1 MVGILIGLYLD
12 ISMVF
17 LCIVIAIILII
28 VYLFSK
34 KLIYILFILLI
45 LFGSIYV
52 NILNAR
58 YEERYSR
65 VREEV
70 KIRAVIINEPEEKE
84 YKYTYKIKVKSING
98 DNSYNNT
105 KLILNVKKSNELK
118 QIPKFG
124 DEIEILGEVEKPSG
138 IRNYKGFDYK
148 QYLKS
153 KKIYGTVEVKKVKII
168 KSDVA
173 GNIDKLLNS
182 IQNSIKNNM
191 NKILKKDES
200 ALCIGILVGVRT
212 DISDEIENDF
222 KTSNLTHMLA
232 VSGSHITYII
242 TAFALLLSKTSK
254 RFTKIIT
261 IIFLIFFMALT
272 GYTASVIRATIMG
285 ILMLLAS
292 LLHRKSDTINNLGI
306 SSFIILLCNPYTII
320 DLGFLLSYAGT
331 IGIIFLGNII
341 MEKLYELVNHIS
353 KGKIN
358 LQKEDEV
365 IQENCSSIT
374 KEILS
379 EQKKEISKKD
389 KVKRVIIKY
398 IIDSFSITLSAN
410 IIIIPVMAYFFSTTS
425 FTFWISNILAGPVM
439 EIVTIFGFLVYFISI
454 IFIPLAQFLG
464 FFLNILLSILIKIA
478 KYSSQI
484 PGASIYIKTPYLF
497 ECILYYILIYIIL
510 SKNKIKEFL
519 KNNIFINKIISNN
532 KFLNSRNISSRDE
545 VLTRF
550 NKIKYKC
557 LSVLIVF
564 SILFSFIYNS
574 FSKSLRIYF
583 VDVGQGDCTL
593 IKTPTNKNILIDG
606 GGSEFGSFDVG
617 ESILLPYLLDRR
629 VTTIDYLIISHFDS
643 DHIDGLFK
651 IMENIKIKNILIP
664 KQGKES
670 ENLKKF
676 KGIISKKRINVK
688 VVEKEDLIKVDKYSY
703 FEILFPEENLITDN
717 ILNNN
722 SIVTKFN
729 CMGLN
734 ILFTGD
740 IEEIAE
746 KRLIELYEESGK
758 LKSTILKVAHHGS
771 KSSSI
776 DKFLE
781 LVDPKIALVGVGKD
795 NNFGHPN
802 QGVLERIG
810 EYTNK
815 IYRTDINGEI
825 EIIYSKGKIKINTI
839 TF

>member
-1 MVGILIGLYLD
+1 M
-12 ISMVF
+12 
-17 LCIVIAIILII
+17 
-28 VYLFSK
+28 
-34 KLIYILFILLI
+34 
-45 LFGSIYV
+45 LFGSVYV
-52 NILNAR
+52 SVLNQN
-58 YEERYSR
+58 YDSKYKNVSDE
-65 VREEV
+65 VRI
-70 KIRAVIINEPEEKE
+70 KAVVITQPEEKE
-84 YKYTYKIKVKSING
+84 YKYTYTIKVESIN
-98 DNSYNNT
+98 DNKEYENT
-105 KLILNVKKSNELK
+105 KLILNVKKSDNIK
-118 QIPKFG
+118 KIPAFG
-124 DEIEILGEVEKPSG
+124 DEIEIVGKIDKPDEA
-138 IRNYKGFDYK
+138 RNYKGFDYK
-148 QYLKS
+148 QYTKS
-153 KKIYGTVEVKKVKII
+153 KGIYGTVDVKEAKITAHNKV
-168 KSDVA
+168 SLA
-173 GNIDKLLNS
+173 DKVLNS
-182 IQNSIKNNM
+182 VQNSIKNKINS
-191 NKILKKDES
+191 ILKKDES
-200 ALCIGILVGVRT
+200 ALCIGILVGART
-212 DISDEIENDF
+212 DISDEIETNF

-242 TAFALLLSKTSK
+242 TAFALVLSKTSK

-261 IIFLIFFMALT
+261 IIFLIFFMVLT

-285 ILMLLAS
+285 ILMLFAS

-306 SSFIILLCNPYTII
+306 SSFIILLCNPYTIM

-341 MEKLYELVNHIS
+341 MEKLYKFVNYIT

-365 IQENCSSIT
+365 IQENCSSIA

-379 EQKKEISKKD
+379 EKKEEISKKG
-389 KVKRVIIKY
+389 KIKKIIIKY

-425 FTFWISNILAGPVM
+425 FAFWISNILAGPVM
-439 EIVTIFGFLVYFISI
+439 EIVTIFGFLTYFISI
-454 IFIPLAQFLG
+454 IFIPLAQVLG

-484 PGASIYIKTPYLF
+484 PGSSIYIKTPYLY
-497 ECILYYILIYIIL
+497 ECILYYIFIYIIFNR
-510 SKNKIKEFL
+510 NKIKEFL
-519 KNNIFINKIISNN
+519 KNNISINKIISNN
-532 KFLNSRNISSRDE
+532 KFLNSKNLFSINEAFIR
-545 VLTRF
+545 L
-550 NKIKYKC
+550 NKIKYKF

-564 SILFSFIYNS
+564 SILFSFTYNS
-574 FSKSLRIYF
+574 FPKSLRIYF

-629 VTTIDYLIISHFDS
+629 VKTIDYLVISHFDS
-643 DHIDGLFK
+643 DHIGGLFK
-651 IMENIKIKNILIP
+651 IMENIKIKNILIS

-676 KGIISKKRINVK
+676 KEIISKKRINVK
-688 VVEKEDLIKVDKYSY
+688 VVKKGDIIKVDKYSY

-722 SIVTKFN
+722 SIVAKLN
-729 CMGLN
+729 CIGLN

-746 KRLIELYEESGK
+746 KRLIELYEESEK

-781 LVDPKIALVGVGKD
+781 LVNPKIALVGVGED

-802 QGVLERIG
+802 QSVLERIG

-825 EIIYSKGKIKINTI
+825 EIIYNSREIKINTI
-839 TF
+839 SF